1 MTSRNKCLRCT
12 SKCSRCKAVPE
23 KQVGGWESHGWT
35 YLGKL
40 DDGYALIAYQH
51 GCTEAE
57 LLSDDAA
64 AAQNIFFTRA
74 V

>member
-1 MTSRNKCLRCT
+1 MLTVQGGAGKASRRMGK
-12 SKCSRCKAVPE
+12 P
-23 KQVGGWESHGWT
+23 T

-51 GCTEAE
+51 GCTEPE

>member
-1 MTSRNKCLRCT
+1 
-12 SKCSRCKAVPE
+12 VPE

-40 DDGYALIAYQH
+40 ENGYALIAYQH

-57 LLSDDAA
+57 LLE
-64 AAQNIFFTRA
+64 Q
-74 V
+74 